1 MGTAGAKLLAR
12 ACVKQN
18 RANAMQV
25 TFSVK
30 RFDPEANNAAPHF
43 QTYTLDMDDS
53 STVLDGLIRIREEVD
68 GSLTLRC
75 SCRSAICGSCG
86 MRINGQAGLAC
97 NTKIVDAMRGDAPIS
112 VEPMG
117 NMPVVKDLVTDM
129 AIHWNKV
136 RAVQPWMQHDGPEPE
151 AEYIAPNEDMV
162 HLAGVMSCIM
172 CGACVSDCASMEVDK
187 NFVGPAALAKSY
199 RFVADPRDDAD
210 EARLGSLNEYGGIWD
225 CTRCMQCVEVC
236 PKGVA
241 PMDRIM
247 VLRDKAI
254 EAGYTN
260 TYGARHAEAFAKS
273 VEHSGWLDETQLVVN
288 TYGKTNF
295 KELVKLIP
303 VAARSFKAGK
313 VPPLRHKPR
322 PGAENV
328 RRIFEKVDGS

>member
-1 MGTAGAKLLAR
+1 
-12 ACVKQN
+12 
-18 RANAMQV
+18 MQV

-30 RFDPEANNAAPHF
+30 RFDPEADNAAPYF
-43 QTYTLDMDDS
+43 QAYALEMDDS
-53 STVLDGLIRIREEVD
+53 STVLDGLIRIREEMD
-68 GSLTLRC
+68 GGLTLRC

-97 NTKIVDAMRGDAPIS
+97 NTKIVDAMRADAPITI
-112 VEPMG
+112 EPMG
-117 NMPVVKDLVTDM
+117 NMAVVKDLVTDM
-129 AIHWNKV
+129 AIHWDKV

-172 CGACVSDCASMEVDK
+172 CGACVSDCTSLEVDK
-187 NFVGPAALAKSY
+187 NFIGPAALAKAY

-210 EARLGSLNEYGGIWD
+210 DARLGSLNEYGGIWD

-247 VLRDKAI
+247 ALRDKAI

-303 VAARSFKAGK
+303 VGLRSLRAGK
-313 VPPLRHKPR
+313 VPPLKHKPR

>member
-1 MGTAGAKLLAR
+1 
-12 ACVKQN
+12 
-18 RANAMQV
+18 MQV

-30 RFDPEANNAAPHF
+30 RFNPEESNATRF
-43 QTYTLDMDDS
+43 QTYTLELDES
-53 STVLDGLIRIREEVD
+53 STVLDGLIRIREEMD

-97 NTKIVDAMRGDAPIS
+97 NTKVTDAMRGDAPIT

-129 AIHWNKV
+129 AIHWDKV

-172 CGACVSDCASMEVDK
+172 CGACVSDCTSLEVDK
-187 NFVGPAALAKSY
+187 SFVGPAALAKAY

-210 EARLGSLNEYGGIWD
+210 NARLGDLNEYGGMWD

-241 PMDRIM
+241 PMERIM
-247 VLRDKAI
+247 ALRDKAI
-254 EAGYTN
+254 QAGYTN
-260 TYGARHAEAFAKS
+260 SYGARHAEAFAKS
-273 VEHSGWLDETQLVVN
+273 VEHSGWLDETALVIN

-295 KELVKLIP
+295 PELIKLIP
-303 VAARSFKAGK
+303 VGLRSLRAGK
-313 VPPLRHKPR
+313 VPPMFHKAR
-322 PGAENV
+322 PDADKV
-328 RRIFEKVDGS
+328 RRIFEKVDNE

>member
-1 MGTAGAKLLAR
+1 ME
-12 ACVKQN
+12 
-18 RANAMQV
+18 V

-30 RFDPEANNAAPHF
+30 RFNPEENGRDAYF
-43 QTYTLDMDDS
+43 QEYTLEMDNS

-97 NTKIVDAMRGDAPIS
+97 NTKVVDAQRGDKPIV

-129 AIHWNKV
+129 AIHWDKV
-136 RAVQPWMQHDGPEPE
+136 RAVQPWMQHEGPEPE
-151 AEYIAPNEDMV
+151 HEYIAPNEDMV

-172 CGACVSDCASMEVDK
+172 CGACVSDCTSLEVDK
-187 NFVGPAALAKSY
+187 NFVGPAALAKAY

-210 EARLGSLNEYGGIWD
+210 DSRLGSLNEYGGMWD

-247 VLRDKAI
+247 ALRDKAI
-254 EAGYTN
+254 EVGYTN
-260 TYGARHAEAFAKS
+260 SYGARHAEAFAKS
-273 VEHSGWLDETQLVVN
+273 VEHSGWLDETSLVVN

-295 KELVKLIP
+295 PELIKLIP
-303 VAARSFKAGK
+303 VAARSFRVGK
-313 VPPLRHKPR
+313 VPPLIHKAR

-328 RRIFEKVDGS
+328 RRIFQKVEDKR

>member
-1 MGTAGAKLLAR
+1 MK
-12 ACVKQN
+12 
-18 RANAMQV
+18 V

-30 RFDPEANNAAPHF
+30 RFNPEEGSRAPHF
-43 QTYTLDMDDS
+43 QSYTLDMDES
-53 STVLDGLIRIREEVD
+53 STVLDGLIRIREEMD

-97 NTKIVDAMRGDAPIS
+97 NTKVIDVMRDGAPIM

-117 NMPVVKDLVTDM
+117 NMAVVKDLVTDM
-129 AIHWNKV
+129 AIHWDKV
-136 RAVQPWMQHDGPEPE
+136 RAIQPWLQHDGPAPE
-151 AEYIAPNEDMV
+151 AEHIAPNEDMV

-172 CGACVSDCASMEVDK
+172 CGACVSDCTSLEVDK

-210 EARLGSLNEYGGIWD
+210 TARLGSLNEYGGIWD
-225 CTRCMQCVEVC
+225 CTRCMLCVEVC

-241 PMDRIM
+241 PMERIM
-247 VLRDKAI
+247 SLRDKAI

-260 TYGARHAEAFAKS
+260 TYGARHAEAFANS
-273 VEHSGWLDETQLVVN
+273 VEHSGWLDETSLVVN
-288 TYGKTNF
+288 TFGKTNF
-295 KELVKLIP
+295 KELIKLIP
-303 VAARSFKAGK
+303 VAARSFKVGK
-313 VPPLRHKPR
+313 VPPLIHKKR

-328 RRIFEKVDGS
+328 QRIFEKVENREKVESRK

>member
-1 MGTAGAKLLAR
+1 ME
-12 ACVKQN
+12 
-18 RANAMQV
+18 V

-30 RFDPEANNAAPHF
+30 RFNPDEGSQSSRF

-53 STVLDGLIRIREEVD
+53 ATVLDGLIRIREEID
-68 GSLTLRC
+68 GTLTLRC

-97 NTKIVDAMRGDAPIS
+97 NTKVIDVMRDDSPIT

-117 NMPVVKDLVTDM
+117 NMTVLKDLVTDM
-129 AIHWNKV
+129 AIHWDKV
-136 RAVQPWMQHDGPEPE
+136 LAIEPWLQNSGPEPE

-172 CGACVSDCASMEVDK
+172 CGACVSDCTTLEVDK

-210 EARLGSLNEYGGIWD
+210 NSRLGSLNEYGGMWD

-241 PMDRIM
+241 PMERIM
-247 VLRDKAI
+247 SLRDKAI

-273 VEHSGWLDETQLVVN
+273 VEHSGWLDETGLVVN
-288 TYGKTNF
+288 TFGKTNI
-295 KELVKLIP
+295 KEMIKLIP
-303 VAARSFKAGK
+303 VAARSFRVGK
-313 VPPLRHKPR
+313 VPPLIHKKR

-328 RRIFEKVDGS
+328 QRIFEKHR

>member
-12 ACVKQN
+12 AGVKQN
-18 RANAMQV
+18 KAKAMQV

-30 RFDPEANNAAPHF
+30 RFDPEANNTAPHF

-53 STVLDGLIRIREEVD
+53 STVLDGLIRIREEMD

-129 AIHWNKV
+129 AIHWDKV
-136 RAVQPWMQHDGPEPE
+136 RAVQPWIQHDGPEPE

-172 CGACVSDCASMEVDK
+172 CGACVSDCTSLEVDK

-247 VLRDKAI
+247 ALRDKAI
-254 EAGYTN
+254 DAGYTN

-322 PGAENV
+322 PGAANV

>member
-1 MGTAGAKLLAR
+1 
-12 ACVKQN
+12 
-18 RANAMQV
+18 MQV

-30 RFDPEANNAAPHF
+30 RFDPEANNAAPYF
-43 QTYTLDMDDS
+43 QTYALEMDDS
-53 STVLDGLIRIREEVD
+53 ATVLDGLIRIREEMD
-68 GSLTLRC
+68 GGLTLRC

-97 NTKIVDAMRGDAPIS
+97 NTKIVDAMRPDAPITI
-112 VEPMG
+112 EPMG
-117 NMPVVKDLVTDM
+117 NMVVVKDLVTDM
-129 AIHWNKV
+129 AIHWDKV

-172 CGACVSDCASMEVDK
+172 CGACVSDCTSLEVDK
-187 NFVGPAALAKSY
+187 NFIGPAALAKSY

-210 EARLGSLNEYGGIWD
+210 DARLGSLNQYGGIWD

-247 VLRDKAI
+247 ALRDKAI

-303 VAARSFKAGK
+303 VAARSFRAGK
-313 VPPLRHKPR
+313 VPPLKHKPR

-328 RRIFEKVDGS
+328 RRIFEKVERS

>member
-1 MGTAGAKLLAR
+1 
-12 ACVKQN
+12 
-18 RANAMQV
+18 MQV

-30 RFDPEANNAAPHF
+30 RFDPEANNAAPRF

-53 STVLDGLIRIREEVD
+53 ATVLDGLIRIREEMD

-97 NTKIVDAMRGDAPIS
+97 NTKIVDAMRAHEPIDI
-112 VEPMG
+112 EPMG
-117 NMPVVKDLVTDM
+117 NMLVVKDLVTDM
-129 AIHWNKV
+129 AIHWDKV
-136 RAVQPWMQHDGPEPE
+136 RAVQPWMQRDGPEPE

-172 CGACVSDCASMEVDK
+172 CGACVSDCTSLEVDK
-187 NFVGPAALAKSY
+187 NFIGPAALAKSY

-210 EARLGSLNEYGGIWD
+210 DARLGSLNEYGGIWD

-247 VLRDKAI
+247 ALRDKAI